1 MIRHFATEMT
11 ARLSCLPG
19 YFSMFVWEINTVTF
33 STELEM
39 LQPSRIAHCLV
50 VSKCLLIQKYL
61 YKQCCKIT

>member
-33 STELEM
+33 STEL
-39 LQPSRIAHCLV
+39 RNV
-50 VSKCLLIQKYL
+50 VAI
-61 YKQCCKIT
+61 